1 MYPPV
6 KELLPRSP
14 LFADL
19 AGHEMDA
26 LARMAEAKE
35 YVRDQA
41 IFAVNEPPDGLY
53 VVAAGRVKVCLL
65 SAEGKELILAT
76 LGPGQFF
83 GEMALLDDEPRSANV
98 VAQLPTTVYRIRR
111 DDFHRLLETQPSIA
125 RKLLCEL
132 SQRLRRA
139 NAQMESL
146 ATLDVVGRMARYF
159 IDIAKQHGQ
168 VLGNG
173 WVAVRRPTH
182 QDIASS
188 IGTSRETVTRLMT
201 DLEQRG
207 VVMNEGRMSYLR
219 EEVLREDR
227 GSEA

>member
-6 KELLPRSP
+6 KDLLARSP

-19 AGHEMDA
+19 AANEMDA
-26 LARMAEAKE
+26 LARTAEARE
-35 YVRDQA
+35 FQRDQA
-41 IFAVNEPPDGLY
+41 IFAVNEAPDGLY
-53 VVAAGRVKVCLL
+53 VVAVGRVKVCLS

-76 LGPGQFF
+76 LGPGQLF
-83 GEMALLDDEPRSANV
+83 GEMALLDDEPRSATV
-98 VAQLPTTVYRIRR
+98 VAQLPTTAYRIRR
-111 DDFHRLLETQPSIA
+111 DDFHRLIELHPSIA

-146 ATLDVVGRMARYF
+146 ATLDVVGRMARHF
-159 IDIAKQHGQ
+159 IDLAKQHGQ

-188 IGTSRETVTRLMT
+188 IGTSRETVTRLMA

-207 VVMNEGRMSYLR
+207 LVVNEGRMSYLR
-219 EEVLREDR
+219 EEALKE
-227 GSEA
+227 EKE

>member
-1 MYPPV
+1 MFPPV
-6 KELLPRSP
+6 KELLARST

-19 AGHEMDA
+19 APHEMDA
-26 LARMAEAKE
+26 LARVAEAKE
-35 YVRDQA
+35 FVRDQE
-41 IFAVNEPPDGLY
+41 IFAVNENPDGLY
-53 VVAAGRVKVCLL
+53 VVAAGRVKVCLS

-83 GEMALLDDEPRSANV
+83 GEMALLDDEPRSATV

-111 DDFHRLLETQPSIA
+111 DDFYRLLESHPSIA
-125 RKLLCEL
+125 GKLLCEL
-132 SQRLRRA
+132 SLRLRRA

-159 IDIAKQHGQ
+159 IDIARQHGQ

-207 VVMNEGRMSYLR
+207 LVVNEGRMSYLR
-219 EEVLREDR
+219 EEVLREER
-227 GSEA
+227 E